1 MKLQSLTK
9 RLMQPISFLIYFFG
23 ITSGI
28 LSASC
33 ASSSQTDSQSD
44 TKSARLVEVYRSINS
59 NWSYTGETEHVGRTD
74 SWKEL
79 TAKTVNGTTSMVA
92 WDFQKQPSFTVAV
105 DEIISSKLIMECS
118 NAARIARLALLASA
132 VTDKD
137 MHRLALSLQKEHSG
151 STFNLMTALSWKF
164 FEKSAND
171 DTLGKFYAYPFVNL
185 SEYASLKDGPD
196 GNHNIVRLPDGL
208 YVGFAPDFF
217 TEPRTHD
224 DLVGYLFNK
233 FTSTTDIRKGK
244 EAEHAR
250 FCTWLTLEKFKQM
263 RAAYQAKV
271 GYFVFNPKS

>member
-9 RLMQPISFLIYFFG
+9 RLMQPVSFLIYFFG

-44 TKSARLVEVYRSINS
+44 TKSARLVEVYRRINS

-79 TAKTVNGTTSMVA
+79 TAKTANGTTSMVA
-92 WDFQKQPSFTVAV
+92 WDFQKQPSFTAALN
-105 DEIISSKLIMECS
+105 EIISSKLIMECS
-118 NAARIARLALLASA
+118 NAARIARLALLNS
-132 VTDKD
+132 VLEDKG
-137 MHRLALSLQKEHSG
+137 MHDWALSLLKKNSC
-151 STFNLMTALSWKF
+151 FDLMSELSWKF

-185 SEYASLKDGPD
+185 PEYASLKDGPD

-250 FCTWLTLEKFKQM
+250 FCTWLTLEKFKQI